1 MCHLDNRKV
10 VSKRWLV
17 AVVAIAATV
26 LLGGAACVKT
36 ERVNGLIVDVQSEG
50 VLELRSMELIDD
62 DGTRWE
68 FEGSGT
74 FGHFSPSHLRQH
86 MLAGE
91 RVEVAFRRE
100 AGRLIIVGL
109 EDYP

>member
-1 MCHLDNRKV
+1 MAVLV
-10 VSKRWLV
+10 VIAAAVLP
-17 AVVAIAATV
+17 VVAGCDRTETV
-26 LLGGAACVKT
+26 H
-36 ERVNGLIVDVQSEG
+36 GLIVDVQSDG

-62 DGTRWE
+62 GGARWK

-86 MLAGE
+86 MLSGE

-109 EDYP
+109 YDYP

>member
-26 LLGGAACVKT
+26 LLGGAGCVKT